1 LSELRHGHGPQSII
15 LRRDSPCVIG
25 DVGAHPDHQMLFI
38 TLIKKKQIPRLG
50 RVDLFTDK
58 VTVFLYQRQCG
69 DKRLLFSINIASALA

>member
-1 LSELRHGHGPQSII
+1 
-15 LRRDSPCVIG
+15 
-25 DVGAHPDHQMLFI
+25 MLFI